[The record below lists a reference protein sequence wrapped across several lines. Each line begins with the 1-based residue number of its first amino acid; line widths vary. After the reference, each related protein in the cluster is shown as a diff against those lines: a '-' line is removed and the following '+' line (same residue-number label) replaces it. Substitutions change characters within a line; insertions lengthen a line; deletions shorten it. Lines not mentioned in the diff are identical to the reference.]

1 MLYLC
6 RKLAI
11 LCNISKTVCIGLN
24 AEDAEQHGKT
34 VLVVTLARN
43 RIAQVDRHSCP
54 LFAFPCLLISDIYV
68 FDLV

>member
-34 VLVVTLARN
+34 VLVVNLTRN
-43 RIAQVDRHSCP
+43 RKAQVDRHSCP
-54 LFAFPCLLISDIYV
+54 SFAFPCHPHIRRV
-68 FDLV
+68 